1 MRQNFAVL
9 IPIPFKHSMLMFIP
23 GNIKLILNYRNFMS
37 RYAATQAPGAC
48 YNCAVLLGKTELRQA
63 LFETK
68 YES

>member
-1 MRQNFAVL
+1 
-9 IPIPFKHSMLMFIP
+9 MFILS
-23 GNIKLILNYRNFMS
+23 NIKLILNYHNFKS
-37 RYAATQAPGAC
+37 SYAATQASDAC